1 MWAGL
6 HKGVKEGQP
15 WFIET
20 CNVTSQLTATENEDH
35 AFFAQIITA
44 FQEDL
49 SCHLHEKVFFNQ
61 CY

>member
-35 AFFAQIITA
+35 AFFA
-44 FQEDL
+44 
-49 SCHLHEKVFFNQ
+49 
-61 CY
+61 